1 MSKGIL
7 GVGCSFTWGEGLYF
21 YSELDNLPFKENHEF
36 INSEVT
42 QAMRSY
48 KDKYRYLNLLSSA
61 LDTWYHSGA
70 KNGGSQWLSNE
81 YLKGGLFEDGY
92 SYTDFK
98 LLIYQ
103 FTLPERNFDRYETLD
118 NQIIETDKI
127 LKKIENTGVKVITM
141 CWDYQIPMFSEAYK
155 KLFKHRH
162 LDITYNGETRPYF
175 HFLTKNDEYNL
186 SIRSDF
192 YKKGYQKND
201 EHWNKKGHK
210 VISDLIIDKLKK
222 DNFI

>member
-175 HFLTKNDEYNL
+175 HFLTKF
-186 SIRSDF
+186 DF
-192 YKKGYQKND
+192 HQKY
-201 EHWNKKGHK
+201 
-210 VISDLIIDKLKK
+210 
-222 DNFI
+222 